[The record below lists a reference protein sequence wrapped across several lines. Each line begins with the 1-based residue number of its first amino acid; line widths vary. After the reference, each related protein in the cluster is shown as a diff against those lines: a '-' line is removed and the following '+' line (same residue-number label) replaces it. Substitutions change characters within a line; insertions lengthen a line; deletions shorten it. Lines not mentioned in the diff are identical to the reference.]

1 MATEDFVDG
10 FDSATDDAG
19 GDDHLAGLAAELT
32 GSAGLSDDAGYGD
45 EVSAELADEV
55 EEYDQHHGNRQV
67 PLAALRQERSRRQEL
82 QADLDVHRQQVA
94 ALQAQLAQVQA
105 FQQQAQQ
112 MPEIPSFAEDP
123 EGHVSALRQ
132 RFEAELQRM
141 QSGQVQAAQEQQLR
155 AELAQVQS
163 SIAGHEAAFMEQHS
177 DYQEVTQT
185 VHDNVLRQ
193 LRARHPGASEGQLRQ
208 LQAVACMEL
217 VQHCAQ
223 QGIDPCQFMYD
234 RGRQLLGLTRA
245 GQQAHVES
253 RPQAPAKAAGKL
265 SVQDVAEMSDED
277 FDALFQSMSKANGPR
292 FGFGR

>member
-1 MATEDFVDG
+1 MAEDIVDFG
-10 FDSATDDAG
+10 SSDDAG
-19 GDDHLAGLAAELT
+19 SDDHLAGLAAELT
-32 GSAGLSDDAGYGD
+32 GSADLSDDTGYGD
-45 EVSAELADEV
+45 EVSTELADEV
-55 EEYDQHHGNRQV
+55 DEYDQHHGNRQV

-105 FQQQAQQ
+105 FQQQAQQQ

-193 LRARHPGASEGQLRQ
+193 LRARHPAASEGQLRQ

-223 QGIDPCQFMYD
+223 QGIDPCRFMYD
-234 RGRQLLGLTRA
+234 RGRQLLGLTRE
-245 GQQAHVES
+245 GQQAEVES
-253 RPQAPAKAAGKL
+253 KPQAPAKAAGKL
-265 SVQDVAEMSDED
+265 SVQEVADMSDED